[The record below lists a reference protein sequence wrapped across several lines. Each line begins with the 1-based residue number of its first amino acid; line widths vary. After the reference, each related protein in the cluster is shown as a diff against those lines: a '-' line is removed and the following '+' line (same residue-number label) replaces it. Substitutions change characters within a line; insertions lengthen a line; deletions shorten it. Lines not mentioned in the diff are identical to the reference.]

1 MLCAACAYVNLSAD
15 MSQAN
20 MKLLEQLLTWPE
32 EKLFPA
38 IDLCKLLVLRPG
50 MQSHTPALLSQILEV
65 AEKMVRE
72 ELTQSS
78 FGAQLQLHVARWTR
92 R

>member
-1 MLCAACAYVNLSAD
+1 
-15 MSQAN
+15 
-20 MKLLEQLLTWPE
+20 
-32 EKLFPA
+32 
-38 IDLCKLLVLRPG
+38 

-72 ELTQSS
+72 ELTQPS